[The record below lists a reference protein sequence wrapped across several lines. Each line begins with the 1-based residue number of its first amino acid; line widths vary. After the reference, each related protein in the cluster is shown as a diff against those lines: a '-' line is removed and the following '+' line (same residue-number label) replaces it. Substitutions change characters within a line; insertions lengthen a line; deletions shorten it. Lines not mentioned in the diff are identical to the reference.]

1 MVARIFDFALRQR
14 MLVLLGVVGLAVA
27 GVLSAV
33 RLPIDAVPDITNVQ
47 VQINTTVAA
56 LAAEE
61 IEKQITFPI
70 ETEMQG
76 LQGLAELRSISRFG
90 LSQVTLVFDDRSD
103 IYRVRQL
110 VTERLQNVIGELP
123 AGTQP
128 KLAPITTGLGEVF
141 FYTLDYAPGATNKP
155 STRYQQ
161 LLELRLIQEW
171 TVKPMLRAVPGVAEV
186 NTSGGH
192 EKQIVVLP
200 NP

>member
-1 MVARIFDFALRQR
+1 
-14 MLVLLGVVGLAVA
+14 MLVLLGVVGLAVV
-27 GVLSAV
+27 GVWSAA

-76 LQGLAELRSISRFG
+76 LQGLVELRSISRFG

-110 VTERLQNVIGELP
+110 VTERTAKWN
-123 AGTQP
+123 
-128 KLAPITTGLGEVF
+128 
-141 FYTLDYAPGATNKP
+141 
-155 STRYQQ
+155 
-161 LLELRLIQEW
+161 
-171 TVKPMLRAVPGVAEV
+171 AVPPIPATPASLFQSE
-186 NTSGGH
+186 T
-192 EKQIVVLP
+192 
-200 NP
+200 